1 MTVFT
6 EKECAIVR
14 NLPIFASC
22 QKEPLQGSFTH
33 TTEPVLVTRYVAI
46 GDNIPNNKTTATATA
61 TANSKNNS
69 RTPYATVVDYAHLP
83 SVILPSHLLQHINT
97 QDLQLLVHL
106 QVTQLSRA
114 QYFRSEFLPAVQY
127 LYHIHPQECVQTI
140 LTMCDEV
147 KMLCESDKHF
157 LELLKTSAFIP
168 CATSAEHITL
178 KSEPIANNS
187 SELNGTTSDHTSAS
201 ANIAPESAT
210 VPSTTTSFHTNDP
223 TTATRL
229 RRACELFDPTD
240 VELSSL
246 LDIQCFPNNHLI
258 PVLQRAELLVLL
270 RNIGLQTSLNWPSIV
285 ACARYSCVFLN
296 ANL

>member
-1 MTVFT
+1 M
-6 EKECAIVR
+6 VR

-33 TTEPVLVTRYVAI
+33 TTEPVLVTKYIAI
-46 GDNIPNNKTTATATA
+46 GDNIQNNKTSTPAT
-61 TANSKNNS
+61 NSKNNS
-69 RTPYATVVDYAHLP
+69 RTPYATVVDYTHLP
-83 SVILPSHLLQHINT
+83 SVILPSHLLQHVNT

-106 QVTQLSRA
+106 QVTQLTRA
-114 QYFRSEFLPAVQY
+114 QYFRTEFLPAVQY

-157 LELLKTSAFIP
+157 LELLESSAFIP
-168 CATSAEHITL
+168 CATSTEHITL
-178 KSEPIANNS
+178 AKTETIANADTDQ
-187 SELNGTTSDHTSAS
+187 EDATSTNAT
-201 ANIAPESAT
+201 SAT
-210 VPSTTTSFHTNDP
+210 VNTATVSTTMSATPTTSYHTND
-223 TTATRL
+223 TTTVTRL

-240 VELSSL
+240 LELTSL
-246 LDIQCFPNNHLI
+246 LDIQCFPNNNLI

-285 ACARYSCVFLN
+285 ACARYSCVLLAHCDVLGLVCFVL
-296 ANL
+296 